1 MTKCDVRQGEIGNIV
16 NKCTAIYF
24 ITINLF
30 EILQKNSVFCFLI
43 ITLFLKLI
51 LSKITLRI
59 LLQLLINHIELF
71 S

>member
-16 NKCTAIYF
+16 NKCTAIYC

>member
-30 EILQKNSVFCFLI
+30 EILQKNFIFYFLI
-43 ITLFLKLI
+43 ISLFLKLI